1 MSLCEE
7 VIRILGERATHRIN
21 FHQGRFRINQ
31 AAYSLVQSKLQ
42 RSEIG
47 VEIDPD
53 MPDRARYDRNGPT
66 MYLWSNAEVGQIRG
80 DAESKGLIVHE
91 CTHVITHFSSPRPTD
106 EIEDEAIA
114 FLAQTIYLLGI
125 QGYTFRGSGERG
137 GTFSQVSHRN
147 RGRPNGR
154 IFPVDQTAKDKLNRF
169 SIYSNGYGFL
179 HNLAALIFDN
189 LAPDKSVVN
198 APNIPPPFD
207 GTKHTLE
214 TYMNLLSLE
223 TVTTYI

>member
-1 MSLCEE
+1 MTGANRSNQMSLCEE

-47 VEIDPD
+47 VEIDSD

-66 MYLWSNAEVGQIRG
+66 MYLWAGAEVGQIRG

-154 IFPVDQTAKDKLNRF
+154 IFHTAQQIVMD
-169 SIYSNGYGFL
+169 
-179 HNLAALIFDN
+179 HNLMDATSCTPLFDRDI
-189 LAPDKSVVN
+189 APLREAIRDHPDYPSRQ
-198 APNIPPPFD
+198 
-207 GTKHTLE
+207 E
-214 TYMNLLSLE
+214 S
-223 TVTTYI
+223 